1 MKWDGVAQR
10 TQNARFPSK
19 IALHL
24 KKVCYKISLCEYC
37 QRQTRTVF
45 TGLSNRAKMVGAFG
59 GGRPLLP
66 EILAET
72 DQSPSK
78 TPIFNQYLLVSPQP

>member
-1 MKWDGVAQR
+1 
-10 TQNARFPSK
+10 
-19 IALHL
+19 
-24 KKVCYKISLCEYC
+24 
-37 QRQTRTVF
+37 
-45 TGLSNRAKMVGAFG
+45 MVGAFG